1 MAQLELTFDAPAS
14 PPADEKERPTDR
26 PRDRKAPPAPD
37 DEAPET
43 PPTDPKPVPVQDP
56 PSEPGRRGPYV
67 V

>member
-14 PPADEKERPTDR
+14 PPADEKDR
-26 PRDRKAPPAPD
+26 PRDRKAPVPD

-43 PPTDPKPVPVQDP
+43 PPTDPEPVPVQDP
-56 PSEPGRRGPYV
+56 PSEPGRRGPFV

>member
-1 MAQLELTFDAPAS
+1 MEQLHFTYEAPVS
-14 PPADEKERPTDR
+14 TPEPP
-26 PRDRKAPPAPD
+26 KAPPVGDKGHKRPPEPD

-43 PPTDPKPVPVQDP
+43 PPTDPEPVPVQDP